1 LLALEAKAKQ
11 ERCEMDVARAART
24 AREQAHYDATHQ
36 SRDQMLAREA
46 ERVANL
52 HAEQHRIA
60 RKNDARRHWIR
71 PTAPAPEPPMA
82 A

>member
-1 LLALEAKAKQ
+1 
-11 ERCEMDVARAART
+11 MDVARAART